1 MRDEFIASR
10 NNNKIKEAAS
20 YKDGKGDYFLVEG
33 FHLVEMALATK
44 AAIAVF
50 SLKDYPCEVPHYYV
64 NEAVLDKLT
73 STRCPEGIVALC
85 KKNKEKPISSK
96 RVLLLD
102 AVSDPGNI
110 GTLCRS
116 ALAFGFFDVVF
127 GLGSSSPF
135 NGKALMASQGS
146 VFGVNLIK
154 SKDLKENIISLK
166 KEGYSVLGTSLGRS
180 VPLSEAKVGSE
191 DKIALILGN
200 EGKGVKEELLALT
213 SSNIRIEMAH
223 IDSLNVA
230 MAGSILMYHYRHL

>member
-10 NNNKIKEAAS
+10 NNSKIKEAAS

-33 FHLVEMALATK
+33 FHLVEMALASK
-44 AAIAVF
+44 AAVAVF
-50 SLKDYPCEVPHYYV
+50 SLKSYSCDAPHYFV

-73 STRCPEGIVALC
+73 NTRCPEGIVALC
-85 KKNKEKPISSK
+85 KKNKEKPVSSK
-96 RVLLLD
+96 RVLILD

-116 ALAFGFFDVVF
+116 ALAFGFFDVIF
-127 GLGSSSPF
+127 GPGSSSPY

-154 SKDLKENIISLK
+154 SKDLKEEISSLK
-166 KEGYSVLGTSLGRS
+166 KDGYSVFGTSLS
-180 VPLSEAKVGSE
+180 KSLPLSECKIKDDDKVA
-191 DKIALILGN
+191 IILGN

-213 SSNIRIEMAH
+213 DHNIRIEMSN

-230 MAGSILMYHYRHL
+230 MAGSILMHHYRHL